1 MSQFNFLNT
10 TGKLISLEG
19 IPLDS
24 ELLKG
29 KVVLVVNV
37 ASRCGL
43 TPQYTDLVALHQQ
56 YAEQGFS
63 VLGVPCNQ
71 FGRQEPGTPEQIR
84 QFCTLNFNVQ
94 FPLLEKQDVN
104 GLQRSL
110 LYRYLVGNGPDI
122 QWNFEKFLLSKEGS
136 VCHRF
141 APSVQPFA
149 SELTTALTALLTA

>member
-1 MSQFNFLNT
+1 MSQFHFLNT
-10 TGKLISLEG
+10 TGKLIALEG
-19 IPLDS
+19 MPLDS

-43 TPQYTDLVALHQQ
+43 TPQYTELVALHQQ

-104 GLQRSL
+104 GLQRSP
-110 LYRYLVGNGPDI
+110 LYRYLVGDGPDI
-122 QWNFEKFLLSKEGS
+122 QWNFEKFLLSKDGR
-136 VCHRF
+136 VAHRF
-141 APSVQPFA
+141 APSVTPLA
-149 SELTTALTALLTA
+149 PELTAAITTLLDA